1 MNLKRRS
8 GRAAALILGVA
19 LCAAA
24 LLSVPTLVGAL
35 SVPALAGAEIVIPPS
50 PSRWATDKT
59 AFLSPS
65 VLAALD
71 ARLQAFEER
80 EGHQVLLYIDKTTGG
95 YPIEEYA
102 VKAFAAWKVGRKGL
116 DDGLVLFIMSADRK
130 IRIEVGYGLEDK
142 VTDAR
147 AFQVIDNILAP
158 RLRAGEQDA
167 AVPEAVNALLG
178 YITGVRSAEAAA
190 APQASAG
197 TRAGSSG
204 RIPPLAIIIG
214 GGLFLIL
221 LITNPSLAFGILR
234 FLLYMALS
242 GGGGGR
248 GGGGG
253 GSFGGGGGR
262 SGGGGA
268 SGGW

>member
-1 MNLKRRS
+1 VGLNRFR
-8 GRAAALILGVA
+8 GGAAARGLVLAAVVF
-19 LCAAA
+19 AAA
-24 LLSVPTLVGAL
+24 V
-35 SVPALAGAEIVIPPS
+35 AEIAIPPS
-50 PSRWATDKT
+50 PSRWATDK
-59 AFLSPS
+59 AGFLSAS
-65 VLAALD
+65 VLSALD
-71 ARLQAFEER
+71 ARLEAFERR
-80 EGHQVLLYIDKTTGG
+80 EGHQVLVYIDKTTGG
-95 YPIEEYA
+95 TPLEDFA

-147 AFQVIDNILAP
+147 AFQVIDSILTP

-178 YITGVRSAEAAA
+178 YITGVRSDEADV
-190 APQASAG
+190 APAG
-197 TRAGSSG
+197 ASSG
-204 RIPPLAIIIG
+204 QRRSGAQIPPAAIIIG
-214 GGLFLIL
+214 GILFLVIL
-221 LITNPSLAFGILR
+221 VTNPRLAFGILR